1 VRSPAFEPDQ
11 DKAEARGPEVE
22 PMDEEQLVSKKEV
35 LELAGISYGQLYRWK
50 RKGLIPE
57 AWFIRRST
65 FTGQETFFPREK
77 ILERVARIKD
87 MKDTHPLDDLAD
99 VITEQVNAK
108 LQVSLERIRRM
119 KGVDASVL
127 EACDIQAGPKKVLS
141 IQDALCVGAVSRL
154 KPTARA
160 EELDLVQRTL
170 RARVDEALL
179 ERITAGRLDLHLLRK
194 RVSGGGISAEISLVV
209 IAPADA
215 VFDPDVT
222 TIGRVDLQDLLDRI
236 KLNVAASEEGPGS
249 GRSAPEE
256 ER

>member
-1 VRSPAFEPDQ
+1 VRSPAFEPDE

-141 IQDALCVGAVSRL
+141 IQDALCVGAVGRL

-209 IAPADA
+209 IAPTDA

-222 TIGRVDLQDLLDRI
+222 TIGRVDLQDLLNRI
-236 KLNVAASEEGPGS
+236 KLDVAARGEEPGS
-249 GRSAPEE
+249 GRPAPEE

>member
-1 VRSPAFEPDQ
+1 
-11 DKAEARGPEVE
+11 
-22 PMDEEQLVSKKEV
+22 MDEEQLVSKKEV
-35 LELAGISYGQLYRWK
+35 LELTGISYGQLYRWK

-57 AWFIRRST
+57 AWFVRRST

-77 ILERVARIKD
+77 ILERIERVKE

-99 VITEQVNAK
+99 VITREVNAR
-108 LQVSLERIRRM
+108 LQVSLEKVRRLT
-119 KGVDASVL
+119 GVDASVL
-127 EACDIQAGPKKVLS
+127 EACDIEAGPKKTVS
-141 IQDALCVGAVSRL
+141 IQDALCLGAVSRL
-154 KPTARA
+154 KRAARA

-179 ERITAGRLDLHLLRK
+179 ERITATRLDLHLLRK

-209 IAPADA
+209 IAAPDA

-222 TIGRVDLQDLLDRI
+222 PVDRVDLQDLLGRI
-236 KLNVAASEEGPGS
+236 KLDLATRGGEAGASRRASEE
-249 GRSAPEE
+249 